1 MTGSMKK
8 RRRKAEAKQTMK
20 GMKNLIG
27 EVRSKRAEEKR
38 REQEETFPAP
48 PVATSGPA
56 SASVPARSPPPSPSS
71 SRRPR
76 HPTGNPPPPPRHL
89 PAVPERGDAGAS
101 LSPYST
107 ATQDEAASALLV
119 AADRAYADGR
129 VDDAARYY
137 EGAAAENGSGW
148 APLMALR
155 AHEGNLE
162 RATEALR
169 AAAAAAGDPAA
180 SPVRAMADALGK
192 LVRSAAAAA
201 REDDF
206 PASAR
211 EDDFPSA
218 SSTSLPGPASAS
230 ARLSFPTP
238 VGWWEGTPS
247 PVGASARA
255 RLVSSARG
263 ALAAGLAYRA
273 TGDAAA
279 AAEALRAASSDA
291 HGWRLAARV
300 ATAAARAT
308 EYAAPETS
316 RGYYAVAGSIFVA
329 RVADVSDPLEV
340 VAESEWAMRGTDSIA
355 AEDARGEVISAA
367 ADAVAERF
375 VAAVAALPP
384 PASDAAK
391 ESTGRR
397 DAIAAE
403 ARRLVACAA
412 STGETGADAA
422 RDAAYRAADAA
433 WALRCRDEHATRAA
447 AHAAAPDSRDAASS
461 LADAAVA
468 LASAAAPS
476 NAVGWR
482 PESVL
487 AHCLASCVAIAS
499 PSRELVD
506 AMAALAPLDAG
517 AAVRAPLARLADKL
531 DASSD
536 GTVPLAP
543 SATLAATAAARASF
557 IASTLDATRAVA
569 VGGSRAAATAA
580 SSCASEI
587 FSDAMVAS
595 AGAAARDALDVGRET
610 PPDRAFDA
618 WWIGNHAQCAV
629 DPLDPDPGR
638 SDPVP
643 RLERL
648 APELR
653 MRAPRARRTEI
664 PNEMPAEIPNER
676 PARDEATTEARA
688 EMTIPEEENDESE
701 TGTGMGTGTGNLS
714 ANPGD
719 EISGDSRFIASSS
732 PARVSVP
739 DAVDVEVE
747 RSRAEIGALRASLA
761 ETRAHDAE
769 ATRASFEGA
778 KARLLSASAKS
789 STRVSADAVAA
800 SFASGTDA
808 SLTFDVSRVSD
819 ATEDPRVEAKEWN
832 VVLPDELEAG
842 ADGTRMSDETSEDAT
857 TERGEDDSSAEES
870 SAGESS
876 AEESSAGDA
885 APTARP
891 DEDSGANVSNVSNVA
906 SDDEKESESGTFFD
920 AQEDL
925 PPAERGSQTF
935 ASGHETPSS
944 SSAVPAMDAAA
955 AAASR
960 SAVKSAKSAR
970 DRRRR
975 DAARR
980 EVARAAA
987 LREVK
992 TLCRGWRR
1000 RADGPDPLPATATA
1014 GRSKSTHAAAHPAD
1028 EETTR
1033 AERAAA
1039 AAGFPRNGLVD
1050 APELPSRVVPLL
1062 TTFDTRR
1069 AALRDDRAVATHLRL
1084 FTREA
1089 IRRAAAEAAAK
1100 TAAAAA
1106 TEAHAS
1112 SSSDASVTWG
1122 DGEIRGLRTAAAVA
1136 AAVEEATAETEAR
1149 LVRALTDASPDQL
1162 RALETAIRAVRGDSP
1177 IPSPRGRRDASAS
1190 LVDAGVGPATPAT
1203 DEKESRSAVRSQ
1215 SNRVAADEE
1224 AAMGYPFTVEAAL
1237 RRFGPRPSSPIRADA
1252 VVAAAADAAAEAAKL
1267 GPTAQEMYYA
1277 SYKAAM
1283 DAAVGALD
1291 AHDASATMAA
1301 AAGAARA
1308 VRSGALHDGHLRSVH
1323 EISTLA
1329 FGGAPIDAPLRAAR
1343 PMSRGRVGSMLARRR
1358 AAAAAAARSALD
1370 KIAGDDPDR
1379 HALAR
1384 VRDAVAEAERSRERL
1399 DAVVG
1404 AEARDA
1410 YRAGVRGATLDERSP
1425 QSTSSRPLVPALKI
1439 AGTVAD
1445 LSLHGGGAATAP
1457 PAPRAIVPDANA
1469 PSIAETYVVH
1479 PRPSPPRRDETNE
1492 TETSSGY
1499 SSADSDRT
1507 TSTSISVEG
1516 LDTTVAQEAAA
1527 ASAEEAAA
1535 AATAA
1540 AIDAAVAAAID
1551 AAAPRPEI
1559 PEDPFARILAWTQAR
1574 GGRAFARAWEMASHA
1589 PRTGGVLRG
1598 VGTSKSP
1605 ASRGGDVLDRVELA
1619 RLLESELGAFS
1630 PKSSAYLH
1638 ACLSAEHGE
1647 EITLGEFVK
1656 ATRECAKIT
1665 AAAER
1670 HLPWDVDE
1678 PRERPVG
1685 GGGFST
1691 PGKNVAFSTPGK
1703 RAAKSPTRTGASPA
1717 PPRGND
1723 AALARVASL
1732 VDAAVGTLKRKF
1744 QKSGDAL
1751 RPEALA
1757 TALAEASASP
1767 SDVRATL
1774 AELRVWDGF
1783 PLKIR
1788 FARLLATVRPRAS
1801 RVLERETKRRTAGD
1815 AARAAVE
1822 ADVAA
1827 GRFVTIVAPTT
1838 KDEDEAEEKVRRD
1851 GATEPHRDSASAG
1864 PAGLVSSPS
1873 GSPTSAPKPR
1883 AGLPPSS
1890 PAALEREID
1899 VELAAERA
1907 VREADAVTAARREA
1921 VTFGSPSRVA
1931 ADVSLDGVAADA
1943 RDAARKSAERARRL
1957 AAAFANEDEDEDED
1971 AAASRFPSSASRF
1984 PFSSRF
1990 ESFAT
1995 PPTSRS
2001 PHSRVVHAGLRA
2013 SRPRRVHFGG
2023 ETFELGSPGSRASA
2037 TPPSTGGKLQAARDR
2052 RKRAEAAEA
2061 SPFSPAT
2068 ESKAATARREMEAAL
2083 RLESVGD
2090 PFANEDEGERWWTGA
2105 SAAER
2110 AVLVAGKSPASSSS
2124 TSRLERSKPTDATR
2138 AARASA
2144 SDARK
2149 IRAHARGGGGDAR
2162 GGRERRSRGRG
2173 GGASSFGGGGGGDGR
2188 VPRVEHGASRARG
2201 GRRIAR
2207 VRSRGVH
2214 ANDGRHREGAGREGA
2229 GAGETRRGRG
2239 EEAQGTRRGGG
2250 TRQGRRAR
2258 RRRARQARRVNEIA
2272 RASRDEST
2280 RARRRLRF
2288 ARRVDDA
2295 LASG

>member
-1 MTGSMKK
+1 MVYVT
-8 RRRKAEAKQTMK
+8 
-20 GMKNLIG
+20 
-27 EVRSKRAEEKR
+27 V
-38 REQEETFPAP
+38 P
-48 PVATSGPA
+48 
-56 SASVPARSPPPSPSS
+56 SARTAARS
-71 SRRPR
+71 
-76 HPTGNPPPPPRHL
+76 
-89 PAVPERGDAGAS
+89 D
-101 LSPYST
+101 
-107 ATQDEAASALLV
+107 
-119 AADRAYADGR
+119 
-129 VDDAARYY
+129 
-137 EGAAAENGSGW
+137 
-148 APLMALR
+148 
-155 AHEGNLE
+155 
-162 RATEALR
+162 
-169 AAAAAAGDPAA
+169 AA
-180 SPVRAMADALGK
+180 SPTPTRLSGTVKSFVARATTPRRIFERVAGAPRENLAPRAGGP
-192 LVRSAAAAA
+192 VGAARGARGAAAA
-201 REDDF
+201 R
-206 PASAR
+206 
-211 EDDFPSA
+211 
-218 SSTSLPGPASAS
+218 
-230 ARLSFPTP
+230 
-238 VGWWEGTPS
+238 
-247 PVGASARA
+247 
-255 RLVSSARG
+255 
-263 ALAAGLAYRA
+263 
-273 TGDAAA
+273 AAA
-279 AAEALRAASSDA
+279 S
-291 HGWRLAARV
+291 G
-300 ATAAARAT
+300 
-308 EYAAPETS
+308 
-316 RGYYAVAGSIFVA
+316 
-329 RVADVSDPLEV
+329 
-340 VAESEWAMRGTDSIA
+340 
-355 AEDARGEVISAA
+355 A
-367 ADAVAERF
+367 ADAGGGV
-375 VAAVAALPP
+375 
-384 PASDAAK
+384 
-391 ESTGRR
+391 G
-397 DAIAAE
+397 
-403 ARRLVACAA
+403 
-412 STGETGADAA
+412 
-422 RDAAYRAADAA
+422 
-433 WALRCRDEHATRAA
+433 CRDEHAPRAA

-468 LASAAAPS
+468 SASAAAPS

-517 AAVRAPLARLADKL
+517 AAVRAPLARLAEKL

-536 GTVPLAP
+536 GTVPPAP

-557 IASTLDATRAVA
+557 IASTVDATRAVA

-664 PNEMPAEIPNER
+664 PNEMLAEIPNER

-701 TGTGMGTGTGNLS
+701 TGTGTGTGNLS

-719 EISGDSRFIASSS
+719 ETCGDSRANASSS

-778 KARLLSASAKS
+778 KARLLSASANS
-789 STRVSADAVAA
+789 STRAPADAVAA

-819 ATEDPRVEAKEWN
+819 ATEDPGVEAKEWN

-857 TERGEDDSSAEES
+857 TERGEDDSSAE
-870 SAGESS
+870 ESS

-944 SSAVPAMDAAA
+944 SSAVPAVDAAA

-960 SAVKSAKSAR
+960 SAAKSAR

-1062 TTFDTRR
+1062 TTFDKRR

-1162 RALETAIRAVRGDSP
+1162 RALETAIRAVRGESP

-1329 FGGAPIDAPLRAAR
+1329 FGGASIDAPLRAAR

-1404 AEARDA
+1404 AKARDA

-1469 PSIAETYVVH
+1469 PSIAETYIVH
-1479 PRPSPPRRDETNE
+1479 RRPSPPRRDETNE

-1827 GRFVTIVAPTT
+1827 GRFVTVVAPTT

-1921 VTFGSPSRVA
+1921 VMFGSPSRVA

-1957 AAAFANEDEDEDED
+1957 AAAFANEDEDED
-1971 AAASRFPSSASRF
+1971 AAASRSPSLASRF

-1995 PPTSRS
+1995 PPSSRS

-2068 ESKAATARREMEAAL
+2068 ESKAATARREIEAAL

-2124 TSRLERSKPTDATR
+2124 TSRLERSTPTNATR

-2149 IRAHARGGGGDAR
+2149 SARMLAAEAAMRAADANV
-2162 GGRERRSRGRG
+2162 
-2173 GGASSFGGGGGGDGR
+2173 D
-2188 VPRVEHGASRARG
+2188 
-2201 GRRIAR
+2201 
-2207 VRSRGVH
+2207 
-2214 ANDGRHREGAGREGA
+2214 REGAAAERRRSAAAAEVMDGFRELNMA
-2229 GAGETRRGRG
+2229 LRALEADAESLESDLEASTRTMAAIEKARDARAQAQVKHAA
-2239 EEAQGTRRGGG
+2239 EEARRLRERVEEEERA
-2250 TRQGRRAR
+2250 TEDARVVVARAR
-2258 RRRARQARRVNEIA
+2258 RGA
-2272 RASRDEST
+2272 
-2280 RARRRLRF
+2280 
-2288 ARRVDDA
+2288 
-2295 LASG
+2295 